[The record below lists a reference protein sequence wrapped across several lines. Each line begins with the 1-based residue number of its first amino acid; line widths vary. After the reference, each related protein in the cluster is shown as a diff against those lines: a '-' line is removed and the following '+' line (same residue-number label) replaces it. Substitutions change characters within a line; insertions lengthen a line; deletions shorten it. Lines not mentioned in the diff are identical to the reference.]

1 MSFTGDLKH
10 ISIVDVIQLL
20 HSTRKSG
27 TLCVKRGKRECR
39 VVFHDGY
46 MVSAVHPDNNVQI
59 GNILVEMG
67 VTGQDEVD
75 RTLEEQSSAG
85 DNRKPLVSMLIDA
98 GKIKS
103 GDGLKGLE
111 KLIQM
116 TVVELISWQR
126 GTFHLDVEST
136 DVQEQYRY
144 VSEKAQ
150 QEITLD
156 SQMVLMDAL
165 RIFDEL
171 MRDGKIE
178 PDDSPDE
185 EEEAGGEGLGVEL
198 SVDMLGLSDVDELD
212 KEVPSFYSG
221 LEAFDPAEIHR
232 QQVEELLPDLSED
245 DQKAIALFIA
255 ETAPFVEDAGLKK
268 SSQTMTVIMHSAD
281 ELVRYVAMN
290 LFKGEGSLV
299 MTTIGE
305 EDLNRKIERCL
316 SKGLMPIVVFDVPV
330 EGGDFSREK
339 IAVMQ
344 QKILSA
350 GTQLHIIQFVHPE
363 DYSFSIDCLGAGVD
377 AVFPRRSASAS
388 GDAFVEDTIKFFNS
402 FKLYLHHMMRI
413 RQSEGA
419 GLIVREKDALLKLR
433 SFDDA
438 PSVFTALLEIISSD
452 FARAI
457 TFSVRDEL
465 IGVRSIGID
474 GGGDSS
480 TNPVAKLRLSVK
492 DSTLLSRVI
501 DKGEIFCGESAD
513 NVLKKNLFDFI
524 GAPSSETMLFLPV
537 KIQGKV
543 KTVIYADFG
552 QEQVVPVSRDHL
564 EILANQAGL
573 VLENDLY
580 RKHLKKSS

>member
-1 MSFTGDLKH
+1 M
-10 ISIVDVIQLL
+10 
-20 HSTRKSG
+20 HS
-27 TLCVKRGKRECR
+27 
-39 VVFHDGY
+39 
-46 MVSAVHPDNNVQI
+46 DNNVQI

-67 VTGQDEVD
+67 VIGQDEVD
-75 RTLEEQSSAG
+75 GMLKEQSSAG

-98 GKIKS
+98 GKVSS

-136 DVQEQYRY
+136 DVQEQYLY

-178 PDDSPDE
+178 YDDSPDE

-198 SVDMLGLSDVDELD
+198 SADILGLADVDELE
-212 KEVPSFYSG
+212 KEVPSSYSG
-221 LEAFDPAEIHR
+221 LEAFDPVEIHR
-232 QQVEELLPDLSED
+232 QQVGELLPDLSEY
-245 DQKAIALFIA
+245 DQKTIASFIA
-255 ETAPFVEDAGLKK
+255 ESTPSLEDAGLKK
-268 SSQTMTVIMHSAD
+268 SSRAMAVIMHSAD

-305 EDLNRKIERCL
+305 EDLNRKLERCL
-316 SKGLMPIVVFDVPV
+316 SKGLMPVVVFDVPA
-330 EGGDFSREK
+330 EGESFSREK
-339 IAVMQ
+339 IAAIR

-350 GTQLHIIQFVHPE
+350 GTQVHVIQFVHPE

-377 AVFPRRSASAS
+377 AVFPRRSAAAS

-402 FKLYLHHMMRI
+402 FRSYLHRMMRS

-419 GLIVREKDALLKLR
+419 GLILREKDALLKLR
-433 SFDDA
+433 GLDDA
-438 PSVFTALLEIISSD
+438 SSVFTALLEIISSD

-465 IGVRSIGID
+465 LGVRSVGID
-474 GGGDSS
+474 GGGDSG
-480 TNPVAKLRLSVK
+480 TNPVANLRLSVK
-492 DSTLLSRVI
+492 SSTLLSRVI

-513 NVLKKNLFDFI
+513 NILKKNLFDSI

-552 QEQVVPVSRDHL
+552 QEQAVPVSHDHL
-564 EILANQAGL
+564 EILASQAGL